1 MNKKDY
7 ELIESGNFSNFL
19 IQPLN
24 VQINLKTPLK
34 VVSQSHIILKDL
46 VNLIETPKIQI
57 QIIVQSSITIEL
69 KNSKLRFLIGFL
81 ENLEKVK
88 NIEKY
93 WIFRPDISEEMTHET
108 AKQWLKYAFD
118 VIREERREKKKKKFG
133 LRAIMEKLVDM
144 EKYIQLYKAS
154 HKLVCI
160 IFIQIIAPW
169 IHKLDCEKELS
180 EIEARMSLDDI
191 IHCREI
197 SFNELLV
204 EGNKNQGKEKGSK
217 DILKFSV

>member
-1 MNKKDY
+1 
-7 ELIESGNFSNFL
+7 
-19 IQPLN
+19 
-24 VQINLKTPLK
+24 
-34 VVSQSHIILKDL
+34 
-46 VNLIETPKIQI
+46 
-57 QIIVQSSITIEL
+57 
-69 KNSKLRFLIGFL
+69 LIGFL

-160 IFIQIIAPW
+160 IFI
-169 IHKLDCEKELS
+169 
-180 EIEARMSLDDI
+180 
-191 IHCREI
+191 
-197 SFNELLV
+197 
-204 EGNKNQGKEKGSK
+204 
-217 DILKFSV
+217 

>member
-34 VVSQSHIILKDL
+34 EVSLSYIKLKDR
-46 VNLIETPKIQI
+46 VNLIETPKIFV

-88 NIEKY
+88 NVEKY
-93 WIFRPDISEEMTHET
+93 WIFRPDISEEMTPET
-108 AKQWLKYAFD
+108 AKKWLKYAFD
-118 VIREERREKKKKKFG
+118 VITEERRDKKRKKSG
-133 LRAIMEKLVDM
+133 IRAIMEKLADM

-154 HKLVCI
+154 HKLVL
-160 IFIQIIAPW
+160 
-169 IHKLDCEKELS
+169 K
-180 EIEARMSLDDI
+180 
-191 IHCREI
+191 
-197 SFNELLV
+197 
-204 EGNKNQGKEKGSK
+204 
-217 DILKFSV
+217 ILI